1 VPFRLRAVERL
12 QADRGFDAERAQR
25 SVTNRID
32 THHMMLQRGETE
44 AEATARREGCGV
56 ILNAYDQEFR

>member
-1 VPFRLRAVERL
+1 MRAVERL

-25 SVTNRID
+25 SVTSRVD

-44 AEATARREGCGV
+44 SAARREGCVV
-56 ILNAYDQEFR
+56 ILNAYHQEFK